1 MATGSFARASLKMTI
16 IMHSRKQK
24 AGAAQ
29 PPLLSLFTPAGL
41 VILSAAKDLLAITLL
56 TIPWKVGDIKETP
69 GTNLKSY
76 PEMTLRSQRLRGE
89 TNLSRTRRK
98 SHRDF

>member
-29 PPLLSLFTPAGL
+29 PPLLSLCVPCMAYNLVVKVHYGGL
-41 VILSAAKDLLAITLL
+41 
-56 TIPWKVGDIKETP
+56 
-69 GTNLKSY
+69 
-76 PEMTLRSQRLRGE
+76 
-89 TNLSRTRRK
+89 
-98 SHRDF
+98 